1 MNGLILALDGVNQYF
16 LSIAAALLVLAA
28 GAAFTVR
35 FRAFYLLHPFR
46 TLRAMPRGGAGQ
58 MLLSLGGTVG
68 VGNISGV
75 AVALTLGGAGA
86 VFWMWVGAFVTM
98 ALKYAE
104 IILGM
109 LHRETR
115 GGKTVGGAPYYI
127 RDALGGG
134 AAAFFAGLLV
144 FDSVAVGG
152 VIQSSAIAEAAAGLG
167 VEPLVTGLL
176 LSLAAACIF
185 FFGINLFGLSA
196 VVVPVMAVGY
206 IAASVAVIVFHA
218 ADLPAALASI
228 LDGAFRPAAATG
240 GFVGFLLSPA
250 LRQGIVKG
258 LFSNEAGCGTA
269 AAAHAETKETV
280 PARQGLFGII

>member
-86 VFWMWVGAFVTM
+86 VFWMWVGAVVPM

-134 AAAFFAGLLV
+134 AAAFFAVHAFGCPAEPDRRRPSCSVRAFPLSTPADIFRGCRPV
-144 FDSVAVGG
+144 FPFCRR
-152 VIQSSAIAEAAAGLG
+152 I
-167 VEPLVTGLL
+167 
-176 LSLAAACIF
+176 
-185 FFGINLFGLSA
+185 
-196 VVVPVMAVGY
+196 
-206 IAASVAVIVFHA
+206 
-218 ADLPAALASI
+218 
-228 LDGAFRPAAATG
+228 
-240 GFVGFLLSPA
+240 
-250 LRQGIVKG
+250 
-258 LFSNEAGCGTA
+258 
-269 AAAHAETKETV
+269 
-280 PARQGLFGII
+280 